1 MPSMARQ
8 ILIGSVEQPHLNLSE
23 ANSPS
28 PSPVGSLQGIYL
40 RLFSDSVAKT
50 KAVNSSELCYP
61 DNVHNFDLRLT
72 GSEGILESPL
82 TYYPPGLLC
91 EWLITVPEGQSV
103 ELIFERFQLDPGCRD
118 YVEVGDG
125 MPLSGTSLGKYCGTT
140 IPENVRSSH
149 RNRYMWVQFYS
160 DPDYAGRKPHRGFKA
175 TFKAVS
181 SSGCL
186 PLF

>member
-1 MPSMARQ
+1 M
-8 ILIGSVEQPHLNLSE
+8 EQPHLNLSV
-23 ANSPS
+23 ANSPLLT
-28 PSPVGSLQGIYL
+28 PWDHLKEFLKDFFP
-40 RLFSDSVAKT
+40 LFDSVAKT

-125 MPLSGTSLGKYCGTT
+125 MSLSGTSLGKYCGTT

-149 RNRYMWVQFYS
+149 RNRYMWVEFYS
-160 DPDYAGRKPHRGFKA
+160 ATDYAGRKPHRGFKA

>member
-1 MPSMARQ
+1 M
-8 ILIGSVEQPHLNLSE
+8 GSVEQPHLYLSE

-28 PSPVGSLQGIYL
+28 LSPVGSLQGIYL
-40 RLFSDSVAKT
+40 GLFSDSVAKI
-50 KAVNSSELCYP
+50 KAVCYS
-61 DNVHNFDLRLT
+61 DDVHNFDLKLT

-82 TYYPPGLLC
+82 TYYPPGLFC
-91 EWLITVPEGQSV
+91 EWLITVPEGQRV
-103 ELIFERFQLDPGCRD
+103 ELIFERFQLDPDCRD
-118 YVEVGDG
+118 HVEVGDG
-125 MPLSGTSLGKYCGTT
+125 MSLSGTSLGKYCRTT

-160 DPDYAGRKPHRGFKA
+160 ATDYAGRKPHRGFKA
-175 TFKAVS
+175 TFKAIS